1 MEQAMKEQLAP
12 SSASP
17 AKSTTSHLVVGEE
30 YKITGG
36 KFKKYK
42 TCVLEKVLPTYSDVK
57 VVESAGDISV
67 DKSVKVKNIYLLRCN
82 PPAIEMPDENDL
94 EVVEQLP
101 DGWEEEETIEEP
113 FTEGSE
119 DDMIESDDTCMS
131 CRIKELERQLAEE
144 RKFSNT
150 LIAKLAGL
158 NK

>member
-1 MEQAMKEQLAP
+1 MEQAMKAELAP
-12 SSASP
+12 QPKLP
-17 AKSTTSHLVVGEE
+17 AKDTTTHLVVGEE

-36 KFKKYK
+36 KFKKHK

-57 VVESAGDISV
+57 IVETAGDISV

-101 DGWEEEETIEEP
+101 DNWSDTTEQEEP
-113 FTEGSE
+113 LSS
-119 DDMIESDDTCMS
+119 DDDIIESDDTCMS

-144 RKFSNT
+144 RVFSNT